1 MQHCPH
7 NDKPFYHFSFL
18 KDIKI
23 NGIYYNSFSRYLS
36 IYPFIRK
43 EHFHD
48 FYSIILFTNGN
59 STIRIKNNTY
69 TVQPQSICLIAPN
82 ESHSFEGLEEMD
94 GIIFFFCQD
103 FYVEEFS
110 FIRLLNIFS
119 CTSQIMGSI
128 CNPCIS
134 LSDSEFSQVNGI
146 IKSIDQEYQ
155 SYTSLNN
162 SHVIIR
168 SLLNIMLLRLSAF
181 FDAQSEKPNEG
192 DIVFIHELSRLIDS
206 YFIKEHH
213 IGFYTQPLISPKNC

>member
-1 MQHCPH
+1 
-7 NDKPFYHFSFL
+7 
-18 KDIKI
+18 
-23 NGIYYNSFSRYLS
+23 
-36 IYPFIRK
+36 
-43 EHFHD
+43 
-48 FYSIILFTNGN
+48 
-59 STIRIKNNTY
+59 
-69 TVQPQSICLIAPN
+69 
-82 ESHSFEGLEEMD
+82 
-94 GIIFFFCQD
+94 
-103 FYVEEFS
+103 
-110 FIRLLNIFS
+110 
-119 CTSQIMGSI
+119 MGSI